1 MGVTL
6 YAFVYG
12 QIPFHDDNVLALYNK
27 IQNDPVVF
35 QEKPLVSEELKDLI
49 SRMLYKDPSQRL
61 TLPEVKVTEG
71 DNRCVNKL
79 LK

>member
-12 QIPFHDDNVLALYNK
+12 KIPFHDENVLALYNK

-35 QEKPLVSEELKDLI
+35 RDKPHISTELKDLI
-49 SRMLYKDPSQRL
+49 SRMLHKDPSQRL
-61 TLPEVKVTEG
+61 TLPEVKV
-71 DNRCVNKL
+71 CAV
-79 LK
+79 

>member
-12 QIPFHDDNVLALYNK
+12 QIPFRDDNVMALYSK

-35 QEKPLVSEELKDLI
+35 PEQPLISQHLKDLI
-49 SRMLYKDPSQRL
+49 SRMLHKDPSQRL
-61 TLPEVKVTEG
+61 TLPEVKV
-71 DNRCVNKL
+71 RQNKNKNKYVL
-79 LK
+79 